1 MFTIY
6 FSFYFSVQ
14 KRLLNDRV
22 INNSPID
29 VLHDQKWESIPW
41 KKLQVGDIVRVS
53 FPVPY
58 LDPPFHKL
66 QVVILEAL
74 GAFAFGLCLQARCPK
89 STWGLSLRHG
99 LNLEGTPYHM
109 RHIWQRV
116 NFGIGQPKP
125 VLASIS
131 TYHACTLPDLWLAM
145 TSLWSPILSLPHN
158 RHGLEEFDTSCF
170 FFFFFLF

>member
-66 QVVILEAL
+66 QVVILEAFR
-74 GAFAFGLCLQARCPK
+74 AFAFGLCLQARCPK
-89 STWGLSLRHG
+89 ST
-99 LNLEGTPYHM
+99 
-109 RHIWQRV
+109 
-116 NFGIGQPKP
+116 
-125 VLASIS
+125 
-131 TYHACTLPDLWLAM
+131 
-145 TSLWSPILSLPHN
+145 
-158 RHGLEEFDTSCF
+158 
-170 FFFFFLF
+170 